1 MRGIED
7 KVIILTG
14 GARNIGQVYA
24 RRLAEEG
31 AKVVVC
37 DMRDCEETAEII
49 RSQGGEVLPLR
60 VDVSDEAQTLEM
72 ARLAF
77 ERFGRID
84 GLVNN
89 AALFKDLG
97 ADGVTGFMD
106 VDMDR
111 WDQTFAVNVRGPFLC
126 IRAVFPYMRDS
137 GGGKIVN
144 IGSGVFLH
152 SSRGR
157 TATNPHYVSSKAG
170 VMGLTSGH
178 REGAGRA
185 QHQGQHPVAR
195 QHRRDVDARHRPR
208 LRPRRRARAKPARDS
223 GRSRGRRG
231 LSALAGERLHHG
243 ADDLVQRRERDSLAP
258 PMSPYRP

>member
-126 IRAVFPYMRDS
+126 IRAVFPYMRDKAAARS
-137 GGGKIVN
+137 STSAPGSFCTAPGGEQ
-144 IGSGVFLH
+144 
-152 SSRGR
+152 RPTR
-157 TATNPHYVSSKAG
+157 T
-170 VMGLTSGH
+170 TS
-178 REGAGRA
+178 
-185 QHQGQHPVAR
+185 
-195 QHRRDVDARHRPR
+195 
-208 LRPRRRARAKPARDS
+208 RPRRAS
-223 GRSRGRRG
+223 W
-231 LSALAGERLHHG
+231 
-243 ADDLVQRRERDSLAP
+243 DSLGP
-258 PMSPYRP
+258 SRRSWEGTTSRSTPSRPATPTRR

>member
-1 MRGIED
+1 MQGIED

-60 VDVSDEAQTLEM
+60 VDVSDEEQTLEM

-170 VMGLTSGH
+170 VMGLTRAIAKELGGH
-178 REGAGRA
+178 NIKVNTLSPGNTDATLTLDTVRPYDHDVGRA
-185 QHQGQHPVAR
+185 LN
-195 QHRRDVDARHRPR
+195 RPGT
-208 LRPRRRARAKPARDS
+208 PDD
-223 GRSRGRRG
+223 
-231 LSALAGERLHHG
+231 LAGAVVFL
-243 ADDLVQRRERDSLAP
+243 L
-258 PMSPYRP
+258 SPESDFITGQMILCNGGNETH